1 MGSLFDY
8 ENHTDKADI
17 CYFNYENME
26 PGRVWQW
33 EENETT
39 GFFNVATNFKHLFDE
54 PGHELIVGFQYTKGW
69 ENEKYKLSEN

>member
-39 GFFNVATNFKHLFDE
+39 GFFNVATNFKHLF
-54 PGHELIVGFQYTKGW
+54 GTTLLRHHSLIKTDW
-69 ENEKYKLSEN
+69 HLLTALNPA